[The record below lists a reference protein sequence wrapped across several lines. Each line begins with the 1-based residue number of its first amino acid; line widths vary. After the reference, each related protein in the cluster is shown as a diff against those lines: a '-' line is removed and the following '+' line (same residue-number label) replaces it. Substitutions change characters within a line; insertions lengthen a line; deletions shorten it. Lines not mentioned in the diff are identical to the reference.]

1 MLHEGERGAAFGL
14 RKKASTVLEQ
24 DHFYSVYLVSHVTVL
39 TNSRNRD
46 DELFLS
52 VSWKAAPEFLF
63 QGFCDADEQ
72 QFSFFG
78 HKRLSDFPIFFLI
91 GWGVQRMGGVR

>member
-46 DELFLS
+46 DELILS
-52 VSWKAAPEFLF
+52 VSWKAAPGLFLLIKER
-63 QGFCDADEQ
+63 FCDADE
-72 QFSFFG
+72 
-78 HKRLSDFPIFFLI
+78 L
-91 GWGVQRMGGVR
+91 